1 MCPRLRPKACAARAG
16 CSEKS
21 IYTAIVSGALRA
33 TRINSRVL
41 LIDEVDLDAWLEQC
55 RTAPPMVG
63 RPNGAVVAQRAAR

>member
-21 IYTAIVSGALRA
+21 IYTAINSGALPA
-33 TRINSRVL
+33 IRINARVI
-41 LIDEVDLDAWLEQC
+41 LIDEDDLKVWLENC

-63 RPNGAVVAQRAAR
+63 RPNGAVAAQRASR